1 MFLISIFVVLIYQPL
16 FNLLIIIYDGLE
28 FAFPQYADM
37 GIAVIVFTIIFRIL
51 WLPISLS
58 ADRSEREKRE
68 IADKVAEIKNKYST
82 DPIERRKQIK
92 ALFRSNPGPV
102 AASAID
108 LFFQVLIAI
117 MLYRMFSTGLGGSD
131 FNLLYKFIPQPDKP
145 FNLMFLG
152 QFDLAKPSLF
162 LNLLQSIFILA
173 AEIIMTI
180 SSPFPITKRDLST
193 IIFLPI
199 ISFFIFMMMPAGK
212 KLFIIATIGFTIVF
226 MLVKQIIFL
235 YHSLGSKLDSFT
247 LKKAD
252 S

>member
-16 FNLLIIIYDGLE
+16 LNLLVIIYDGLLY
-28 FAFPQYADM
+28 AFPQYADM
-37 GIAVIVFTIIFRIL
+37 GIAVVIFTIIFRIL

-58 ADRSEREKRE
+58 ADRSEKEKRE
-68 IADKVAEIKNKYST
+68 IADKVEEIKNKYST
-82 DPIERRKQIK
+82 DPIERKKQIRT
-92 ALFRSNPGPV
+92 LFRSNPGPV

-117 MLYRMFSTGLGGSD
+117 MLYRMFSTGLEGSD
-131 FNLLYKFIPQPDKP
+131 FNLLYKFIPQPEEP

-152 QFDLAKPSLF
+152 QFDLTKPNLF
-162 LNLLQSIFILA
+162 LNLLQSILILA
-173 AEIIMTI
+173 VEIIMTI
-180 SSPFPITKRDLST
+180 SSPFPVTKRDLST
-193 IIFLPI
+193 IILLPI

-247 LKKAD
+247 LNKTK
-252 S
+252 